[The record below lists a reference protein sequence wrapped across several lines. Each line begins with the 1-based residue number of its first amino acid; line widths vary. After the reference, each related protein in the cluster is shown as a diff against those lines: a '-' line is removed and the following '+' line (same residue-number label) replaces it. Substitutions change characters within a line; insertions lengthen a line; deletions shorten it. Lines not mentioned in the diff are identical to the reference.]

1 MNDYIFD
8 WAENSEKILAGGGY
22 TTKVHQTFEQIM
34 LFAYLR
40 EKGYSK
46 DEIFSLW
53 IKTNSLLLQKIGDDK
68 DQRDK
73 YFGKLFADSTKH
85 KIEKG
90 NRIDIY
96 QSEIDFINNMEVS
109 MWIKQYVL
117 AMLCVYK
124 WYGKEWCVYNDKIK
138 RFCYSCTSTKK
149 ERDRNSELLHKC
161 LVDYSPYIVNSWNN
175 TVSFK
180 ILFLNDNIIGD
191 CIYRIKS
198 PRDVAE
204 LFSFIKNQKKCSQ
217 CKTVFIYDNHT
228 INSTL
233 CPNCRKKTLYKRK
246 YKNYLKN
253 HKSQPTPQRAIPNIC
268 EKTKINLD
276 KEN

>member
-73 YFGKLFADSTKH
+73 YFGKLFADSTKY

-109 MWIKQYVL
+109 MLIKQYVL
-117 AMLCVYK
+117 AMLCVYN
-124 WYGKEWCVYNDKIK
+124 WYWKEWCVYNDKIK
-138 RFCYSCTSTKK
+138 RFCYSCTSTKR
-149 ERDRNSELLHKC
+149 ERDRNSELLYKC
-161 LVDYSPYIVNSWNN
+161 LLNYSPYIVSSWNGS
-175 TVSFK
+175 VAFK
-180 ILFLNDNIIGD
+180 ILFLNNDDMN
-191 CIYRIKS
+191 CAFKIKT
-198 PRDVAE
+198 PRDVTV
-204 LFSFIKNQKKCSQ
+204 LFDLIKNQKICSQ
-217 CKTVFIYDNHT
+217 CGENFVYDNHT
-228 INSTL
+228 ANLTL
-233 CPNCRKKTLYKRK
+233 CPICRKKILYKRK

-253 HKSQPTPQRAIPNIC
+253 HQPQLTPQRSISIIG
-268 EKTKINLD
+268 EKTKINPD

>member
-8 WAENSEKILAGGGY
+8 WAENNEKILAGGGY

-46 DEIFSLW
+46 DEIFDLW
-53 IKTNSLLLQKIGDDK
+53 VKTDSLLLQKIGDDK

-73 YFGKLFADSTKH
+73 YFGKLFADSTKY

-138 RFCYSCTSTKK
+138 RFCYSCTDAKREKEKYIIGISNTLNEYNCYQIRHMNGSIVFKFVDIKKNNNTISISNPRYVNRIFEYLKCEKACRCCGKIFTYNYKTTKATNCR
-149 ERDRNSELLHKC
+149 ECRTLLH
-161 LVDYSPYIVNSWNN
+161 NSKKHPKM
-175 TVSFK
+175 VPK
-180 ILFLNDNIIGD
+180 LN
-191 CIYRIKS
+191 
-198 PRDVAE
+198 
-204 LFSFIKNQKKCSQ
+204 LM
-217 CKTVFIYDNHT
+217 
-228 INSTL
+228 
-233 CPNCRKKTLYKRK
+233 
-246 YKNYLKN
+246 
-253 HKSQPTPQRAIPNIC
+253 
-268 EKTKINLD
+268 
-276 KEN
+276 KEE

>member
-22 TTKVHQTFEQIM
+22 TSKVHQTFEQIM

-53 IKTNSLLLQKIGDDK
+53 IKTDSLLLQKIGDDK

-73 YFGKLFADSTKH
+73 YFGKLFADSTKY

-90 NRIDIY
+90 NRIDVY

-117 AMLCVYK
+117 AMLCIYK

-149 ERDRNSELLHKC
+149 ERDTNTQALFQC
-161 LVDYSPYIVNSWNN
+161 LDCYHPYIVNGRDIFL
-175 TVSFK
+175 SFK
-180 ILFLNDNIIGD
+180 MLTKEDGLI
-191 CIYRIKS
+191 IKS
-198 PRDVAE
+198 IKQPRDCNK
-204 LFSFIKNQKKCSQ
+204 LFNLLTTERVCKNCNK
-217 CKTVFIYDNHT
+217 VFIYSK
-228 INSTL
+228 INARRTL
-233 CPNCRKKTLYKRK
+233 CDECYKKYRYSQQNK
-246 YKNYLKN
+246 Y
-253 HKSQPTPQRAIPNIC
+253 HKTTNLVQHYNSERN
-268 EKTKINLD
+268 KINPN
-276 KEN
+276 KES

>member
-22 TTKVHQTFEQIM
+22 TTKTHQTFEQIM

-53 IKTNSLLLQKIGDDK
+53 IKTDSLLLQKIGDDK

-73 YFGKLFADSTKH
+73 YFGKLFADSTKY

-117 AMLCVYK
+117 AMLCIYK

-138 RFCYSCTSTKK
+138 RFCYSCTSTKI
-149 ERDRNSELLHKC
+149 ERERNVGLLHLC
-161 LVDYSPYIVNSWNN
+161 LDKYKPYIIN
-175 TVSFK
+175 TRNDFLSYK
-180 ILFLNDNIIGD
+180 ILIPKKNIKIKTLND
-191 CIYRIKS
+191 
-198 PRDVAE
+198 PREVYK
-204 LFSFIKNQKKCSQ
+204 LFIFLTHEKKCSL
-217 CKTVFIYDNHT
+217 CGNYFEYRDNT
-228 INSTL
+228 INLSE
-233 CPNCRKKTLYKRK
+233 CPTCRKKIRYKRQ
-246 YKNYLKN
+246 YQNIVTRGGSE
-253 HKSQPTPQRAIPNIC
+253 KSYNS
-268 EKTKINLD
+268 
-276 KEN
+276 ENRQITD

>member
-46 DEIFSLW
+46 DEIFNLW
-53 IKTNSLLLQKIGDDK
+53 VRTDSLLLQKIGNDK

-73 YFGKLFADSTKH
+73 YFGKLFADSTKY

-90 NRIDIY
+90 NCIDIY

-161 LVDYSPYIVNSWNN
+161 LTNYSPYIVNSWNN

-180 ILFLNDNIIGD
+180 ILFLNNGVISDYV
-191 CIYRIKS
+191 YRIKS
-198 PRDVAE
+198 PRDVID
-204 LFSFIKNQKKCSQ
+204 LFGLIKSQKKCLQ
-217 CKTVFIYDNHT
+217 CGSIFAYDNHT
-228 INSTL
+228 INSTF
-233 CPNCRKKTLYKRK
+233 CQNCRKKFLYKRK

-253 HKSQPTPQRAIPNIC
+253 HQSQPTPQRAIPNIC
-268 EKTKINLD
+268 EKTKINPD

>member
-53 IKTNSLLLQKIGDDK
+53 IETNSLLLQKIGDDK

-73 YFGKLFADSTKH
+73 YFGKLFADSTKY

-138 RFCYSCTSTKK
+138 RFCYSCTSTKR
-149 ERDRNSELLHKC
+149 ERDSNIKALFQSLTKYKAYL
-161 LVDYSPYIVNSWNN
+161 IVSRDNFI
-175 TVSFK
+175 SFK
-180 ILFLNDNIIGD
+180 ILFQLNGGD
-191 CIYRIKS
+191 KLMSINS
-198 PRDVAE
+198 PRDIEKIFKYIENVKTC
-204 LFSFIKNQKKCSQ
+204 LQCGKIFKYDHHNQHKKICYECYSKQ
-217 CKTVFIYDNHT
+217 RNGVNRGLNHRHLSISNIMKTD
-228 INSTL
+228 
-233 CPNCRKKTLYKRK
+233 
-246 YKNYLKN
+246 
-253 HKSQPTPQRAIPNIC
+253 
-268 EKTKINLD
+268 
-276 KEN
+276 

>member
-22 TTKVHQTFEQIM
+22 TTKAHQTFEQIM

-53 IKTNSLLLQKIGDDK
+53 IKTDSLLLQKIGDDK

-73 YFGKLFADSTKH
+73 YFGKLFADSTKY

-138 RFCYSCTSTKK
+138 RFCYSCTSTKR
-149 ERDRNSELLHKC
+149 ERDRKSNRGEKKPDQDLSAQSC
-161 LVDYSPYIVNSWNN
+161 
-175 TVSFK
+175 
-180 ILFLNDNIIGD
+180 G
-191 CIYRIKS
+191 IYFPGR
-198 PRDVAE
+198 R
-204 LFSFIKNQKKCSQ
+204 
-217 CKTVFIYDNHT
+217 H
-228 INSTL
+228 
-233 CPNCRKKTLYKRK
+233 
-246 YKNYLKN
+246 
-253 HKSQPTPQRAIPNIC
+253 
-268 EKTKINLD
+268 
-276 KEN
+276 

>member
-22 TTKVHQTFEQIM
+22 TTKAHQTFEQIM

-53 IKTNSLLLQKIGDDK
+53 IKANSLLLQKIGDDK

-73 YFGKLFADSTKH
+73 YFGKLFADSTKY

-117 AMLCVYK
+117 AMLCIYK

-138 RFCYSCTSTKK
+138 RFCYSCTDAKREK
-149 ERDRNSELLHKC
+149 EK
-161 LVDYSPYIVNSWNN
+161 YIIGISNMLNEYNCYKIRHMGGSIV
-175 TVSFK
+175 FK
-180 ILFLNDNIIGD
+180 FIYLEKDNNIIS
-191 CIYRIKS
+191 IS
-198 PRDVAE
+198 NPRDINKIFKY
-204 LFSFIKNQKKCSQ
+204 LKCEKV
-217 CKTVFIYDNHT
+217 CYCCGKTFIYNYKT
-228 INSTL
+228 IKAI
-233 CPNCRKKTLYKRK
+233 NCRECRTALHNSK
-246 YKNYLKN
+246 
-253 HKSQPTPQRAIPNIC
+253 KSQDGA
-268 EKTKINLD
+268 KT
-276 KEN
+276 

>member
-73 YFGKLFADSTKH
+73 YFGKLFADSTKY

-117 AMLCVYK
+117 AMLCIYK

-138 RFCYSCTSTKK
+138 RFCYSCTDVKNEK
-149 ERDRNSELLHKC
+149 SEVFASLLSKC
-161 LVDYSPYIVNSWNN
+161 LDKYKPYSLRCLNGKIVYKFE
-175 TVSFK
+175 T
-180 ILFLNDNIIGD
+180 IIIGHD
-191 CIYRIKS
+191 EMVFTISNPRMIINVLSCIKCEKIC
-198 PRDVAE
+198 E
-204 LFSFIKNQKKCSQ
+204 ICNKKFQ
-217 CKTVFIYDNHT
+217 Y
-228 INSTL
+228 NSHNKHL
-233 CPNCRKKTLYKRK
+233 
-246 YKNYLKN
+246 
-253 HKSQPTPQRAIPNIC
+253 NIC
-268 EKTKINLD
+268 RDCYNKKRL
-276 KEN
+276 KGHH

>member
-22 TTKVHQTFEQIM
+22 TTKAHQTFEQIM

-53 IKTNSLLLQKIGDDK
+53 IKTDSLLLQKIGDDK

-73 YFGKLFADSTKH
+73 YFGKLFADSTKY

-117 AMLCVYK
+117 AMLCIYK

-138 RFCYSCTSTKK
+138 RFCYSCTDAKKEQEWNIKALSNCINIYKPFYINNRDNFFFFFFLFCANFGEVFSINNPRCVCDLFYLLKNIKTCENCGCVFTYNAYSAKTKLCSDCKKK
-149 ERDRNSELLHKC
+149 ERYKKQ
-161 LVDYSPYIVNSWNN
+161 YI
-175 TVSFK
+175 
-180 ILFLNDNIIGD
+180 
-191 CIYRIKS
+191 
-198 PRDVAE
+198 
-204 LFSFIKNQKKCSQ
+204 
-217 CKTVFIYDNHT
+217 
-228 INSTL
+228 
-233 CPNCRKKTLYKRK
+233 
-246 YKNYLKN
+246 NYLKN
-253 HKSQPTPQRAIPNIC
+253 KTRHKT
-268 EKTKINLD
+268 
-276 KEN
+276 

>member
-22 TTKVHQTFEQIM
+22 TTKAHQTFEQIM

-46 DEIFSLW
+46 DEIFGLW
-53 IKTNSLLLQKIGDDK
+53 IKTDSLLLQKIGDDK

-73 YFGKLFADSTKH
+73 YFGKLFADSTKY

-90 NRIDIY
+90 NQIDIY

-117 AMLCVYK
+117 AMLCIYK

-138 RFCYSCTSTKK
+138 RFCYSCTDVKREKSDFYT
-149 ERDRNSELLHKC
+149 NLLFKC
-161 LVDYSPYIVNSWNN
+161 LQEYKPYIIRTMN
-175 TVSFK
+175 
-180 ILFLNDNIIGD
+180 G
-191 CIYRIKS
+191 
-198 PRDVAE
+198 
-204 LFSFIKNQKKCSQ
+204 
-217 CKTVFIYDNHT
+217 KTVFKFKCILEEDILAHISNPRKICDIYK
-228 INSTL
+228 L
-233 CPNCRKKTLYKRK
+233 
-246 YKNYLKN
+246 LK
-253 HKSQPTPQRAIPNIC
+253 C
-268 EKTKINLD
+268 EKVCVKCGKPFTYGPHGKHLKICGD
-276 KEN
+276 CYRIQRVAHR

>member
-40 EKGYSK
+40 ERGYSK

-53 IKTNSLLLQKIGDDK
+53 IKTDSLLLQKIGDDK

-73 YFGKLFADSTKH
+73 YFGKLFADSTKY

-117 AMLCVYK
+117 AMLCIYK

-138 RFCYSCTSTKK
+138 RFCYSCTDVKN
-149 ERDRNSELLHKC
+149 ERDKFSLILFRALDKYK
-161 LVDYSPYIVNSWNN
+161 VYIVSNRNAN
-175 TVSFK
+175 VAFK
-180 ILFLNDNIIGD
+180 ILFLESENSD
-191 CIYRIKS
+191 IKYS
-198 PRDVAE
+198 IKEPRKVCD
-204 LFSFIKNQKKCSQ
+204 LFKFLKNEKKCLN
-217 CKTVFIYDNHT
+217 CGNIFEYDYHT
-228 INSTL
+228 QKINI
-233 CPNCRKKTLYKRK
+233 CPICYKKQR
-246 YKNYLKN
+246 NGVNRGKN
-253 HKSQPTPQRAIPNIC
+253 HHEVQKLIDMN
-268 EKTKINLD
+268 
-276 KEN
+276 KEL

>member
-8 WAENSEKILAGGGY
+8 WAENSEKILADRGY

-46 DEIFSLW
+46 DEIFDLW
-53 IKTNSLLLQKIGDDK
+53 IKTDSLLLQRIGDDK

-73 YFGKLFADSTKH
+73 YFGKLFADSTKY

-96 QSEIDFINNMEVS
+96 QSEIDFINGMEVS

-117 AMLCVYK
+117 VMLCVYK

-138 RFCYSCTSTKK
+138 RFCYSCTSTKI
-149 ERDRNSELLHKC
+149 ERERNIILLHSCIDK
-161 LVDYSPYIVNSWNN
+161 YKPYIINSRNN
-175 TVSFK
+175 FLLYKILIPKEGLPIKTLNSPRGASQMFK
-180 ILFLNDNIIGD
+180 ILS
-191 CIYRIKS
+191 R
-198 PRDVAE
+198 E
-204 LFSFIKNQKKCSQ
+204 KKCSI
-217 CKTVFIYDNHT
+217 CGNFFEYMDNS
-228 INSTL
+228 INLSE
-233 CPNCRKKTLYKRK
+233 CPACRKRVRYKRQ
-246 YKNYLKN
+246 YQNIITRGGSE
-253 HKSQPTPQRAIPNIC
+253 KSYNS
-268 EKTKINLD
+268 
-276 KEN
+276 ENRQITD

>member
-8 WAENSEKILAGGGY
+8 WVENSEKILAGGGY

-53 IKTNSLLLQKIGDDK
+53 IETDSLLLQKIGDDK

-73 YFGKLFADSTKH
+73 YFGKLFADSTKY

-117 AMLCVYK
+117 AMLCIYK

-138 RFCYSCTSTKK
+138 RFCYSCTSIGR
-149 ERDRNSELLHKC
+149 ENNSSNSKNLSECYNLYNPYAIRYKDGNVVFKSNIAIGNEIIKTIYEPREMKLIYPLLK
-161 LVDYSPYIVNSWNN
+161 
-175 TVSFK
+175 
-180 ILFLNDNIIGD
+180 
-191 CIYRIKS
+191 
-198 PRDVAE
+198 
-204 LFSFIKNQKKCSQ
+204 
-217 CKTVFIYDNHT
+217 
-228 INSTL
+228 
-233 CPNCRKKTLYKRK
+233 
-246 YKNYLKN
+246 
-253 HKSQPTPQRAIPNIC
+253 C
-268 EKTKINLD
+268 EKTCEKCGRVYEYNYHNKHLSLCRACYIVYASQ
-276 KEN
+276 KSHKAGK

>member
-22 TTKVHQTFEQIM
+22 TTKAHQTFEQIM

-53 IKTNSLLLQKIGDDK
+53 IETNSLLLQKIGDDK

-73 YFGKLFADSTKH
+73 YFGKLFADSTKY

-117 AMLCVYK
+117 AMLCIYK

-149 ERDRNSELLHKC
+149 ERDRNTELLSLC
-161 LVDYSPYIVNSWNN
+161 VNEYKPFIINSRNN
-175 TVSFK
+175 FLSFK
-180 ILFLNDNIIGD
+180 ILFCCKNDAIIKNI
-191 CIYRIKS
+191 RS
-198 PRDVAE
+198 PREVQE
-204 LFSFIKNQKKCSQ
+204 CFLFLKNEKKCLK
-217 CKTVFIYDNHT
+217 CGKVFSYKENSINLDNCS
-228 INSTL
+228 I
-233 CPNCRKKTLYKRK
+233 CRKKIKYHREYLNRLQRGSGKLY
-246 YKNYLKN
+246 N
-253 HKSQPTPQRAIPNIC
+253 S
-268 EKTKINLD
+268 
-276 KEN
+276 ENRQITD

>member
-40 EKGYSK
+40 ERGYSK

-53 IKTNSLLLQKIGDDK
+53 IETDSLLLQKIGDDK

-73 YFGKLFADSTKH
+73 YFGKLFADSTKY

-117 AMLCVYK
+117 AMLCIYK

-138 RFCYSCTSTKK
+138 RFCYSCTSIGREK
-149 ERDRNSELLHKC
+149 ERETKNLSDC
-161 LVDYSPYIVNSWNN
+161 LKKYSPYIINGRNN
-175 TVSFK
+175 FLSFK
-180 ILFLNDNIIGD
+180 ILIGKD
-191 CIYRIKS
+191 KQGVFS
-198 PRDVAE
+198 LSNPRHVQE
-204 LFSFIKNQKKCSQ
+204 LFHLLSNIKQ
-217 CKTVFIYDNHT
+217 CKMCLNLFEYDKFGIH
-228 INSTL
+228 SQF
-233 CPNCRKKTLYKRK
+233 CPECRKANRYKK
-246 YKNYLKN
+246 QYLN
-253 HKSQPTPQRAIPNIC
+253 RISRRGYPKSYNS
-268 EKTKINLD
+268 
-276 KEN
+276 ENRQITD